1 MSGGEPK
8 SLSTKSDNHSL
19 AGGSLIRMTGA

>member
-1 MSGGEPK
+1 MTNESRSK
-8 SLSTKSDNHSL
+8 KSDNHSL